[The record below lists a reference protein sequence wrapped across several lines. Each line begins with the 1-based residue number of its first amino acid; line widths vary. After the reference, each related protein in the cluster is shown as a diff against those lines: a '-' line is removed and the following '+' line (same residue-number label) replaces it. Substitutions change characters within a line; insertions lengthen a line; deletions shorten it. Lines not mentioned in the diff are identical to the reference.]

1 MRFNIHAGHNADGRI
16 GCGAGGVFTESTAAR
31 QVKDVVI
38 RLLRENGHE
47 VYDCTV
53 DDAPSVNANLTQ
65 IVEKCNSHSVDL
77 DVSIHFNASNGQGH
91 GTEVLVYSTSS
102 ASYNSAQSIVDSIAG
117 LGFANR
123 GVKVRNGLYV
133 LRRTNS
139 PALLIECCFCD
150 SEVDASIYNPD
161 SMGTAIVN
169 GILGSNIPTNYL
181 TPQDIQVSVINQ
193 PEQPIDWD
201 GLRKMLIAMGQTEAR
216 NFTGCKIGVDGVYG
230 PETKK
235 MKTRVLQEAMNRD
248 YGAGLV
254 VDGDWGPKTEN
265 ALGNH
270 YIKRGECQFMV
281 TAMEIIA
288 LIHGNNPNGVEY
300 PGVYGSGLANAYN
313 TDYLDRDAIKFCTLI

>member
-1 MRFNIHAGHNADGRI
+1 MRFNVHAGHNADGRI

-47 VYDCTV
+47 VFDCTV
-53 DDAPSVNANLTQ
+53 DDAPSVNANLVQ
-65 IVEKCNSHSVDL
+65 IVDKCNAHSVDL
-77 DVSIHFNASNGQGH
+77 DVSIHFNASDSNGH

-102 ASYNSAQSIVDSIAG
+102 ASYGVAQNIVNSIAG
-117 LGFANR
+117 LGFSNR

-150 SEVDASIYNPD
+150 SVLDASIYNPE

-169 GILGSNIPTNYL
+169 GILGSNIQPNYS
-181 TPQDIQVSVINQ
+181 TPPEIQASVSNQ
-193 PEQPIDWD
+193 PEQPIDWEA
-201 GLRKMLIAMGQTEAR
+201 LRKMLVAMGQTEAM
-216 NFTGCKIGVDGVYG
+216 NFTRCKIGVDGVYG

-254 VDGDWGPKTEN
+254 VDGDWGDKTEA

-270 YIKRGECQFMV
+270 YIKRGERQFMV

-300 PGVYGSGLANAYN
+300 PGIYGSGLAAAYN
-313 TDYLDRDAIKFCTLI
+313 TDYLGRDAIKFCTLI